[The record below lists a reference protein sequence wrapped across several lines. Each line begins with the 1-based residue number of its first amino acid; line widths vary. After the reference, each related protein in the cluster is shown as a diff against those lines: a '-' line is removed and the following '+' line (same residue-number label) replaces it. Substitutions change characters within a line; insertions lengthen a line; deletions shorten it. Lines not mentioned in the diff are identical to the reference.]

1 MSRSQHVLVVE
12 DDREIRTMVMRFLQK
27 KGYRVTVVED
37 GRAMDRARE
46 TARFDLIVL
55 DIMLPG
61 EDGLSICRRLRAQ
74 SSVPV
79 IMLTAAGELTARV
92 VGLEMGADD
101 YIAKPFDPQELLARV
116 RDLAMSSGSRRAER
130 AVEPARSENSTVSC
144 LRSASACG
152 EGPGSSEAAPAGDT
166 GGIVVCAAKTR
177 LRSPSVKPSSRRSA
191 SVSDASTSRSMPFS
205 RNVASSRD
213 RPTRASHSW
222 IVTETPL
229 QRTAISRVPTDLIAL
244 YHPARSPSRELL
256 EDDRALGSC
265 SARLRLL
272 SLLLAPERTWTFG
285 AFYPGHDVWRFFL
298 MFARRMANNCL
309 SGPQSLDYDRQR

>member
-1 MSRSQHVLVVE
+1 ME
-12 DDREIRTMVMRFLQK
+12 DEVIVIPTPEKRVPW
-27 KGYRVTVVED
+27 KGK
-37 GRAMDRARE
+37 
-46 TARFDLIVL
+46 
-55 DIMLPG
+55 
-61 EDGLSICRRLRAQ
+61 
-74 SSVPV
+74 
-79 IMLTAAGELTARV
+79 LTG
-92 VGLEMGADD
+92 
-101 YIAKPFDPQELLARV
+101 AKPAAAAETRLVDPDEAPDR
-116 RDLAMSSGSRRAER
+116 RPRSRPRMSSGSRRAER

-285 AFYPGHDVWRFFL
+285 AFYPGHDVWRFF
-298 MFARRMANNCL
+298 FDVRPAHGQQL
-309 SGPQSLDYDRQR
+309 SVGAPITGLRPPTVA